1 MDISELLRKKKRAI
15 LTGWFD
21 RVAGS
26 YPPETADFLRR
37 QKDDFANPVGSTVKK
52 ELERIFN
59 SLLAGDVASDEVG
72 GFVDR
77 IVRVR
82 AVQDFTASQAVGF
95 ILELKQVLR
104 AELGQEIEKHSLAG
118 ELAGLEQQI
127 DRLCLLAFD
136 IYMGCREQV
145 YNIKTNEMRNLYA
158 QVLKRSGVFYEIPEQ
173 GKPDIL

>member
-1 MDISELLRKKKRAI
+1 MDINELLQKRKKAI

-21 RVAGS
+21 RVAES

-37 QKDDFANPVGSTVKK
+37 QKDDFANPVGSTVKR
-52 ELERIFN
+52 ELERIFD

-72 GFVDR
+72 DFVDR

-104 AELGQEIEKHSLAG
+104 AVLGQEIEKLSLA
-118 ELAGLEQQI
+118 EQLSSLEQQI
-127 DRLCLLAFD
+127 DALCLLAFD
-136 IYMGCREQV
+136 IYMGCREQL
-145 YNIKTNEMRNLYA
+145 YSIKANEIRNIYA
-158 QVLKRSGVFYEIPEQ
+158 QVLKRSGVFYEMPEQ